1 MSTGPGLIDR
11 SAILAG
17 ALLALAVAVPVLV
30 AGVVIDPDEQSN
42 VVLVLWAAVMVG
54 FALGGRRA
62 ARRRP
67 DAPFS
72 NGATAALVAYAAIL
86 IVTSII
92 RVARGTAFD
101 LTLMVF
107 NGFMAATFGIIGGL
121 VAGWR
126 GPSPRDQPPNRP

>member
-1 MSTGPGLIDR
+1 MSDVPRLVDR
-11 SAILAG
+11 SAVLAG

-30 AGVVIDPDEQSN
+30 AGVIIDPAEESN
-42 VVLVLWAAVMVG
+42 VVLLLYAAVMAA

-72 NGATAALVAYAAIL
+72 NGAVAALAAYAVIA
-86 IVTSII
+86 VVASII
-92 RVARGTAFD
+92 RIARGETPEAVP
-101 LTLMVF
+101 LVF

-121 VAGWR
+121 MAGWR
-126 GPSPRDQPPNRP
+126 GFSRRKPPPEKP